1 MCSSS
6 LLTCNN
12 DSDDSDLTD
21 DVMITPPCLTRHCQ
35 PRLRLGP
42 GAGHWLEAGL
52 ASAARAWVTS
62 SGIGTLWY
70 PGSDIRHWPHSL
82 SQHTHDLHTAWL
94 TPIVTP
100 EGAISRCGEGGQW
113 QHSQD
118 RHILLN
124 TPDYHCSWIIIPPR
138 RWSTVI
144 MIPHSFSASLNIQ
157 PIV

>member
-12 DSDDSDLTD
+12 DSDDGDLTD

-42 GAGHWLEAGL
+42 GPGHWLEAGL

-100 EGAISRCGEGGQW
+100 EGDNTRCGEGGQW
-113 QHSQD
+113 QQSV
-118 RHILLN
+118 RTVTSSSILQTINVHGLI
-124 TPDYHCSWIIIPPR
+124 SPR
-138 RWSTVI
+138 RWSPVI
-144 MIPHSFSASLNIQ
+144 MIPHLFSASLNIQ